1 MHTSD
6 AITLARII
14 QEHRTTLGISATELA
29 RRAGVTTGTITR
41 LELGQIASPRAETL
55 RAIAEALGVPASDL
69 FVTADWLPKNE
80 LPTFS
85 PYLRSKYKDL
95 PAAAKHEL
103 ETSFAAIAQ
112 KYGYDPA
119 GPAPGQDET
128 DEPGA
133 T

>member
-6 AITLARII
+6 AATLARII
-14 QEHRTTLGISATELA
+14 QKHRTALGISAAELA
-29 RRAGVTTGTITR
+29 RRSGVTTGTITR
-41 LELGQIASPRAETL
+41 LELAQIASPRAESL
-55 RAIAEALGVPASDL
+55 RAIAESLGVPASDL

-95 PAAAKHEL
+95 PAAAKREL
-103 ETSFAAIAQ
+103 ESSFASIAE

-119 GPAPGQDET
+119 GPAPGEDET
-128 DEPGA
+128 
-133 T
+133 